1 MKTIKLSILSLT
13 VLALAACGSSSS
25 VITSYTSRSN
35 NIENV
40 NISATKTIV
49 DVTPDFSRRITAQSQ
64 PCLTIEDAKEEAK
77 YNAIIDNKID
87 IVVDPIYKIEMRNG
101 RYTAYL
107 TGFAGRYANPR
118 TNLGEIQLLENI
130 SKDNIEK
137 YLLLKADPQIVKYI
151 YPQQECGGVVINHN
165 AKPQKEV
172 APAVVSKP
180 AKK

>member
-13 VLALAACGSSSS
+13 VLALAACGSTSS
-25 VITSYTSRSN
+25 VVTYTSRSN

-49 DVTPDFSRRITAQSQ
+49 DVTPDFSRRINAQSQ

-87 IVVDPIYKIEMRNG
+87 IVVDPIYKIELRNG

-137 YLLLKADPQIVKYI
+137 YLLLKADPQLVKYI
-151 YPQQECGGVVINHN
+151 YPQPECGGVVINHN
-165 AKPQKEV
+165 AKPQKEA
-172 APAVVSKP
+172 APVVGSKP
-180 AKK
+180 IKK